1 MQRSILLQVQIKR
14 LCIITSRN
22 NSGKLKNTILL
33 FSRSVSNQIHAW
45 TPFLPVHWPELI
57 HQKDNLQ
64 CPGESPVLDQLQLRQ
79 QQSSGEMSKPS
90 HLKLHLFSGA
100 NLKYQIY
107 EILLQNKSQPVPVCD
122 VITAFQFLIQHL
134 VHPQLCIQQANW
146 IYICIQDAFSFLF

>member
-1 MQRSILLQVQIKR
+1 MQRSILLQVQIKG

-45 TPFLPVHWPELI
+45 TAFLPVHWPELI
-57 HQKDNLQ
+57 HQKDNPQ

-79 QQSSGEMSKPS
+79 QQSSDEMRKPS
-90 HLKLHLFSGA
+90 HLKLHLFTDA

-107 EILLQNKSQPVPVCD
+107 EILLQNKSQPFPVCD
-122 VITAFQFLIQHL
+122 VITAFHFLIQHL
-134 VHPQLCIQQANW
+134 VHPQLCIQLGNW